1 MGNNFHGSDLERI
14 EREYGIRK
22 EEIVRFGANVNPLG
36 LSEKFKTALAEKLDV
51 ITSYPD
57 REYNR
62 LREVIAAYCGTRK
75 EYVLV
80 GNGSTDLLSLITRHC
95 RPGTGP
101 GILRI
106 RAGNPAGR
114 KRLCLFPH
122 KRRRRFHSG

>member
-1 MGNNFHGSDLERI
+1 MNINTDRTQETEKKIEGREHFHGSDLERI

-62 LREVIAAYCGTRK
+62 LREVIAAVPERNTSSW
-75 EYVLV
+75 EMA
-80 GNGSTDLLSLITRHC
+80 
-95 RPGTGP
+95 
-101 GILRI
+101 LRI
-106 RAGNPAGR
+106 CSP
-114 KRLCLFPH
+114 
-122 KRRRRFHSG
+122 